1 MNHASMWL
9 SGRYDPE
16 DVMKN
21 WQIILLVFAFML
33 VFFIIWFWCICNF
46 GIEGYGNME
55 LYR

>member
-21 WQIILLVFAFML
+21 WQIILLVFAF
-33 VFFIIWFWCICNF
+33 